1 MKEKLSTNQVDVFG
15 LFPIAVYSTNIR
27 KFTVE
32 ELKFVKKHKREV
44 VSNRGNTY
52 TKNTY
57 LLEEREFKNL
67 KIEMQKH
74 IDEYV
79 EKIIR
84 PQTNI
89 KCYITQSWLNYTKP
103 GEYHQEHHHANSYLS
118 GVLYFNA
125 DEKVDTISF
134 HRDIYNQLEIPIKE
148 YTLFNSHTWFLKI
161 KTGQLLM
168 FPSSLKHFVNI
179 KTGNNTRISLSFNTF
194 IKGKLGKKDRLTEL
208 KLNDN

>member
-67 KIEMQKH
+67 K
-74 IDEYV
+74 
-79 EKIIR
+79 
-84 PQTNI
+84 
-89 KCYITQSWLNYTKP
+89 
-103 GEYHQEHHHANSYLS
+103 
-118 GVLYFNA
+118 
-125 DEKVDTISF
+125 TI
-134 HRDIYNQLEIPIKE
+134 YK
-148 YTLFNSHTWFLKI
+148 LFNITF
-161 KTGQLLM
+161 
-168 FPSSLKHFVNI
+168 FNNNI
-179 KTGNNTRISLSFNTF
+179 SNK
-194 IKGKLGKKDRLTEL
+194 
-208 KLNDN
+208 